1 MDMNELKRI
10 MMRGCFI
17 VLASLLIGCGE
28 TSEEMIVS
36 LNGAVTAF
44 KTNEMKD
51 FEKTIND
58 LKSKAEKIREKAE
71 QEGNTED
78 SYKADYIEMLCFAL
92 EDIAEAQNGLTGL
105 QGAEHTGAF
114 KLIQKVHEASKDQ
127 ANASN
132 ISETESKLATQYGEQ
147 VLNDYLMVTSNLA
160 SSSEFIEIAKES
172 TIEDNEFIVARDNIG
187 ELWKAI
193 YKEMPYYD
201 NLIQQTFGFTDEQMK
216 DLKQIKAE
224 PGIDSEEYKEGR
236 SDLADSIA
244 RGIEDMKSSLERFA
258 QEFSSSTSEF
268 ATNFDKNMKLRLV
281 EITVGALVS
290 GRNMVEQPGWNIEA
304 YTGDSPK
311 LRADSRKYADE
322 MKQNNEIIS
331 RINEE
336 LKAIT
341 GDENA
346 VSNYEETVEKI
357 MEKIGELAE
366 VLPEKEYNDLVDQI
380 NRIDLNKYVSTEG
393 LGQEGVDY
401 EYVTSSDIVEPVY
414 YDRD

>member
-1 MDMNELKRI
+1 MDMNELKRKMTRSI
-10 MMRGCFI
+10 FI
-17 VLASLLIGCGE
+17 VLAALLIGCGA

-36 LNGAVTAF
+36 LNLAVTAF
-44 KTNEMKD
+44 ENNKMKD
-51 FEKTIND
+51 FEGAISD
-58 LKSKAEKIREKAE
+58 LNSKAEKIREKAK

-114 KLIQKVHEASKDQ
+114 DLIKKAHESSKDP
-127 ANASN
+127 AKASN
-132 ISETESKLATQYGEQ
+132 ISEIEAKLAIKYGDQ
-147 VLNDYLMVTSNLA
+147 VLNDYLMFTSNLL
-160 SSSEFIEIAKES
+160 SSGDFIEIAKES
-172 TIEDNEFIVARDNIG
+172 TIADNEFIVARDNIG
-187 ELWKAI
+187 KARDQI
-193 YKEMPYYD
+193 DTQKIYYD
-201 NLIQQTFGFTDEQMK
+201 DLIQQTFGFTDEQME
-216 DLKQIKAE
+216 DLKKIKAE
-224 PGIDSEEYKEGR
+224 PGKDSEKYKEGR
-236 SDLADSIA
+236 SDLADRIA
-244 RGIEDMKSSLERFA
+244 RRIEDMESSIERFV

-268 ATNFDKNMKLRLV
+268 ATNFDKKMKLRLI
-281 EITVGALVS
+281 EMTVGALVD
-290 GRNMVEQPGWNIEA
+290 GRTMVEQPGWNIEA

-322 MKQNNEIIS
+322 MKQNNEILS

-366 VLPEKEYNDLVDQI
+366 VLPEDEYNDLVDQI

-414 YDRD
+414 YDRG